1 MSNVNTTQGL
11 VVLAKSDPYPASIQ
25 EAVWSL
31 VSASNDTIFSTW
43 YNTTYE
49 TGDLA
54 CNVNDDGVFTFT
66 GQYNG
71 TGRESYRYFTNNSVG
86 EWSAVNLWPGDF
98 FLTPLWSNSTTPDPF
113 ILFTPLGLPPDNNNT
128 DFMPTEGKDSTPFMA
143 QFRFEAENNVS
154 TVDNTTLRIGF
165 GSNVSAEWWYRYS
178 TSYLT
183 ETNGTVRSVRYGN
196 ESLWV
201 LMETGSPYYVTL
213 NNITYPRFNRTLAI
227 YNDTS
232 PFYLTKY
239 PVPLLSTPWDLTCYE
254 SEIQTWAV
262 FGNKMYYSCRSDNE
276 TAQTGHLY
284 SFDTTTNQMFG
295 PVDTNISCT
304 GKRSLTLVPGKPGSP
319 SPAYGL
325 VSDSKSIS
333 ILDLGPT
340 NYGNCTTFYN
350 NGSGFVQAN
359 AIIEALS
366 SQPQCFEN
374 CTSSTVTAAI
384 AGGIVVGVAVVM
396 FVSGLAML
404 YRRRTMKQQKL
415 APDASR
421 EAALDTIEK

>member
-1 MSNVNTTQGL
+1 
-11 VVLAKSDPYPASIQ
+11 
-25 EAVWSL
+25 
-31 VSASNDTIFSTW
+31 
-43 YNTTYE
+43 
-49 TGDLA
+49 
-54 CNVNDDGVFTFT
+54 
-66 GQYNG
+66 
-71 TGRESYRYFTNNSVG
+71 
-86 EWSAVNLWPGDF
+86 
-98 FLTPLWSNSTTPDPF
+98 
-113 ILFTPLGLPPDNNNT
+113 
-128 DFMPTEGKDSTPFMA
+128 
-143 QFRFEAENNVS
+143 
-154 TVDNTTLRIGF
+154 
-165 GSNVSAEWWYRYS
+165 
-178 TSYLT
+178 
-183 ETNGTVRSVRYGN
+183 
-196 ESLWV
+196 
-201 LMETGSPYYVTL
+201 
-213 NNITYPRFNRTLAI
+213 
-227 YNDTS
+227 
-232 PFYLTKY
+232 
-239 PVPLLSTPWDLTCYE
+239 
-254 SEIQTWAV
+254 
-262 FGNKMYYSCRSDNE
+262 
-276 TAQTGHLY
+276 
-284 SFDTTTNQMFG
+284 MFG

>member
-1 MSNVNTTQGL
+1 MLCIFCLIHKAQQLSHQEKKKMSSLIPRCFAANNDTLYFLARADVNTTQGL

-178 TSYLT
+178 TSYLVCLLISIDST
-183 ETNGTVRSVRYGN
+183 KKTRSDKHLLRKDALR
-196 ESLWV
+196 S
-201 LMETGSPYYVTL
+201 
-213 NNITYPRFNRTLAI
+213 RHLASAVFI
-227 YNDTS
+227 DS
-232 PFYLTKY
+232 FYL
-239 PVPLLSTPWDLTCYE
+239 
-254 SEIQTWAV
+254 
-262 FGNKMYYSCRSDNE
+262 
-276 TAQTGHLY
+276 
-284 SFDTTTNQMFG
+284 
-295 PVDTNISCT
+295 
-304 GKRSLTLVPGKPGSP
+304 
-319 SPAYGL
+319 
-325 VSDSKSIS
+325 
-333 ILDLGPT
+333 
-340 NYGNCTTFYN
+340 
-350 NGSGFVQAN
+350 
-359 AIIEALS
+359 
-366 SQPQCFEN
+366 
-374 CTSSTVTAAI
+374 
-384 AGGIVVGVAVVM
+384 
-396 FVSGLAML
+396 
-404 YRRRTMKQQKL
+404 
-415 APDASR
+415 
-421 EAALDTIEK
+421 